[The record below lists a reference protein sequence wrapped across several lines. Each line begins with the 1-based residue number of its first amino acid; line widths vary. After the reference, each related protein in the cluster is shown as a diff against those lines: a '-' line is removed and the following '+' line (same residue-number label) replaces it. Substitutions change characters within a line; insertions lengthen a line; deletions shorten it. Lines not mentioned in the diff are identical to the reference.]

1 MYSFALLLLA
11 AVAVATPC
19 TPAQK
24 QQMLSTI
31 TTDAQWPT
39 CQKATAP
46 YDFYKSLTQVNPA
59 PTSAQVQLFATTP
72 ACATVYNGFQAALK
86 AANCDE
92 VQNLT
97 GLAVAPFVQLTSPP
111 TNATAP
117 TLTPMTLA
125 TTTTTTP
132 TPTSAAPVRGMMVTG
147 AITALALSF

>member
-1 MYSFALLLLA
+1 MTA
-11 AVAVATPC
+11 ATAATPC
-19 TPAQK
+19 TSAQK

-46 YDFYKSLTQVNPA
+46 YDFYKSLTQV
-59 PTSAQVQLFATTP
+59 QLFASTP
-72 ACATVYNGFQAALK
+72 ACATVYNGFQAAIK

-111 TNATAP
+111 TTNATAP
-117 TLTPMTLA
+117 TTTLA
-125 TTTTTTP
+125 TTTPTTTPTTTTTTP
-132 TPTSAAPVRGMMVTG
+132 KSTAPVHGMMLTA
-147 AITALALSF
+147 AITALALSR